1 MAKWKIQRRI
11 PKDHHR
17 QFEMRRCLYA
27 CWCSFNMEQ
36 LSIMH
41 GQGFSQEL
49 FQEWFTFPP
58 KKSQLDP
65 YFRARSKESLGWG
78 SVRGKLVLRSPGQG
92 KSHCEDSTGVEA
104 LCMKRG
110 RVGER
115 KLQKARNQGLGKN
128 DDEGIKNPSCRTE
141 NWFSSLVFKDF
152 DFIGVFFSFSDI
164 GGRVF
169 FLMCSNGETLMKHS
183 PSLLALLANPWA
195 ILYHINPDLGDR
207 ATIFFAACKRH
218 CFLWMTQ
225 HWIWKN
231 WLGEAE
237 RIRHW
242 LKDQSNHWQSFVVFV
257 DEEKL
262 RPGCLKSHY
271 KQLGSPEKKN
281 SAARSAKESPKRLA
295 FVEFAWKP
303 ERIWLTSR
311 CRKTEGSEKKWN
323 ILDISHCIGRNYKIL
338 FNDFTPQKRWTTQTK
353 LPKLRG
359 HVSQKNHGILKSTVL
374 ISQNPGH
381 STLMVFSTLETLS
394 WSEPNPFLA
403 HVCEAVKRA
412 ITNSPSRYVVDT
424 PGLKPEETERKY
436 WNWLVK
442 FVDLHCNLP
451 IISNHGDLVEHKNFI
466 YQCDHFSSSFGFKG
480 RYLRHQRHWSWFW
493 DLHVLVERVS
503 SQSSQIGSF
512 FFGWGDFFGLKN
524 QQDQDT
530 WSWRWWPSVS
540 AI

>member
-1 MAKWKIQRRI
+1 MKKTQ
-11 PKDHHR
+11 
-17 QFEMRRCLYA
+17 
-27 CWCSFNMEQ
+27 N
-36 LSIMH
+36 
-41 GQGFSQEL
+41 FS
-49 FQEWFTFPP
+49 P
-58 KKSQLDP
+58 LD
-65 YFRARSKESLGWG
+65 RE
-78 SVRGKLVLRSPGQG
+78 VQ
-92 KSHCEDSTGVEA
+92 
-104 LCMKRG
+104 
-110 RVGER
+110 
-115 KLQKARNQGLGKN
+115 KN
-128 DDEGIKNPSCRTE
+128 DSVV
-141 NWFSSLVFKDF
+141 WSLRIFFDY
-152 DFIGVFFSFSDI
+152 DFILVKFLGVFLWDI
-164 GGRVF
+164 WHG
-169 FLMCSNGETLMKHS
+169 FLLNAFIIRGDAHQT
-183 PSLLALLANPWA
+183 PSLFMHSGTKLLNSLALLINPWA
-195 ILYHINPDLGDR
+195 NVNLNRDHLGDR
-207 ATIFFAACKRH
+207 GRIFFAACKRH

-225 HWIWKN
+225 HWIWITGWGRLKEYVIGLKTKAIIGNHLWFLLMKN
-231 WLGEAE
+231 KCGRDASKAITSSWG
-237 RIRHW
+237 W
-242 LKDQSNHWQSFVVFV
+242 
-257 DEEKL
+257 
-262 RPGCLKSHY
+262 P
-271 KQLGSPEKKN
+271 PKKTA
-281 SAARSAKESPKRLA
+281 AARSAKESPKRPANGWVCLR
-295 FVEFAWKP
+295 KP
-303 ERIWLTSR
+303 GRIWRSHQDAEKLR
-311 CRKTEGSEKKWN
+311 EVRKNGTF
-323 ILDISHCIGRNYKIL
+323 LDISQCIGRNYKIL

-424 PGLKPEETERKY
+424 PGLNPEETERKY

-466 YQCDHFSSSFGFKG
+466 YQCDHFSLSFGFKG